1 MSNALQV
8 IELFAGLGP
17 DGNPVAERLQ
27 VIVNEDNSC
36 QLLKSPAFIKGIA
49 SGDVIKLEQG
59 TQDFTLLKRSGNLSI
74 RVFCRDD
81 SSELVDELSPP
92 LEKLGAE
99 LDIETPRML
108 VYSIHV
114 SCGFQQIEKILNSV
128 VSDDVM
134 WVYGNVYDPK
144 DGQTPLNWWQDMLKP
159 E

>member
-27 VIVNEDNSC
+27 VIVHEDDSC
-36 QLLKSPAFIKGIA
+36 QLVKSPAFIKGIA

>member
-36 QLLKSPAFIKGIA
+36 QLVKSPAFIKGIA

-159 E
+159 A

>member
-27 VIVNEDNSC
+27 VIVNEDDSC
-36 QLLKSPAFIKGIA
+36 QLVKSPAFIKGIA

>member
-8 IELFAGLGP
+8 IELFAGIGS
-17 DGNPVAERLQ
+17 DGQPVAERLQ

-36 QLLKSPAFIKGIA
+36 QLVKSPAFVKGIA
-49 SGDVIKLEQG
+49 SGDVIKLE
-59 TQDFTLLKRSGNLSI
+59 DDSREFTISKRSGNLAI
-74 RVFCRDD
+74 RVYCRDD

-92 LEKLGAE
+92 LEKLGGE

-114 SCGFQQIEKILNSV
+114 SCGFQQIENILNAV
-128 VSDDVM
+128 VSDEVM

-144 DGQTPLNWWQDMLKP
+144 DGQTPLNWWQEMLKP